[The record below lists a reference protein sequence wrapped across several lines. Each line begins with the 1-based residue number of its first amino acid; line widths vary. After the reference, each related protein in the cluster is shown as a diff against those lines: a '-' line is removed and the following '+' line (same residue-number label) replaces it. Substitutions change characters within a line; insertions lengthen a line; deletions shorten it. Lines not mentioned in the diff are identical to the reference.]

1 MIVTSSNPLKDL
13 RVLRH
18 PDIIIAGGK
27 LFESP
32 SYRRNSNVDAELD
45 PHLEKTVKI
54 PTDLYRK
61 QPLWVLFF

>member
-45 PHLEKTVKI
+45 PHLE
-54 PTDLYRK
+54 
-61 QPLWVLFF
+61 